1 MLQQYHAMHSHGI
14 QQLAA
19 IRKLLLK
26 FIIKSARINKHQVEL
41 KRKNIH
47 GQYAKYLDQLQ
58 VDKERS
64 NQWSTV
70 AVIQEQAISTKY
82 IKKHAFNVESA
93 MSKKKA
99 STTLYQVVMVFPLG
113 RYYTTSSS
121 NRLHLQQESRK
132 HSSLL

>member
-99 STTLYQVVMVFPLG
+99 STTLYQVVMVFPLE